1 MPTIS
6 MYKPGQPG
14 SNTFTDQD
22 AYRQQHYW
30 NGWRSNDDPYTA
42 ATARTPGEVIQSNP
56 ITADLGS
63 DFTAFGELVSS
74 LRITLPA
81 LQQPVELELSCQIA
95 NIGAA
100 SEWSIGF
107 VPVTGLNVLLM
118 KGARR
123 IAPPINGTAG
133 LGQLL
138 LMKET
143 LLAPIAA
150 GDWTIAVQR
159 ETLTAT
165 GLRLKGNGIFS
176 GYFKAT
182 VG

>member
-1 MPTIS
+1 MATIS

-14 SNTFTDQD
+14 STTFVDQD
-22 AYRQQHYW
+22 AYRQNHYW
-30 NGWRSNDDPYTA
+30 QGWRSNDDPYTA

-63 DFTAFGELVSS
+63 DFTAFGEITST

-95 NIGAA
+95 NIGAV

-107 VPVTGLNVLLM
+107 VPVTGLNVLLL
-118 KGARR
+118 KGGRR
-123 IAPPINGTAG
+123 VAPAVLGTAG

-138 LMKET
+138 ILKET

-150 GDWTIAVQR
+150 GDWTIATQR
-159 ETLTAT
+159 ETSTAT